1 MQMETLRL
9 DELEEVKVWLPDLH
23 IYELREDEEL
33 LTSGMSGLERAGKE
47 SAVSLSSAGAD
58 QVAGS
63 IKCEEFFFKDCDRK
77 ARKSRKNV
85 ELTFQ
90 VWFNFSFSP

>member
-33 LTSGMSGLERAGKE
+33 LTSGMSELERAGKE
-47 SAVSLSSAGAD
+47 SAVSLSSAGGD
-58 QVAGS
+58 QVAGVY
-63 IKCEEFFFKDCDRK
+63 KG
-77 ARKSRKNV
+77 
-85 ELTFQ
+85 Q
-90 VWFNFSFSP
+90 